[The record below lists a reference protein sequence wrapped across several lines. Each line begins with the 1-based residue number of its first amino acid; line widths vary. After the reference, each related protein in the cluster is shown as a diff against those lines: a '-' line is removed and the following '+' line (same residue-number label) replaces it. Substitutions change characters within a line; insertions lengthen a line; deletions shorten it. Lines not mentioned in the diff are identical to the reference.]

1 MKNFNKERVSR
12 KNEQS
17 KDRVELE
24 NKVSE
29 INKLV
34 NIKIKQQK
42 TIIRLSHGVLTVR
55 FWNLFYIIMIKVPSD
70 PT

>member
-17 KDRVELE
+17 KDHVDLE
-24 NKVSE
+24 NKVPE
-29 INKLV
+29 ISKLV
-34 NIKIKQQK
+34 NIKTKQQK
-42 TIIRLSHGVLTVR
+42 IIIRLSHGVLTVR

-70 PT
+70 LT